1 MINLIKAI
9 TRTLKSF
16 NFRSLA
22 KTVLSLAAIVLVVT
36 TTACNGITNA
46 ATKPTVNNPTNGK
59 ITELYKPIVPQTGGM
74 NNYTDVD
81 PRVDTSK
88 AEGKTDRLIK
98 QAKDLEQKDT
108 NPFKQLQ
115 KQFTQKG
122 VNERAE
128 DAVEGVNRSAQETAD
143 GVAKGTQKGFGNL
156 KENAKSFKEDVKSA
170 VGDMKQNVR
179 EEAENIERSARKNS

>member
-22 KTVLSLAAIVLVVT
+22 KATLSLAAIILVVT
-36 TTACNGITNA
+36 TTACNGTNA

-59 ITELYKPIVPQTGGM
+59 ITELYKPIVPPTGGM
-74 NNYTDVD
+74 NNYTDID
-81 PRVDTSK
+81 PRVNTSK
-88 AEGKTDRLIK
+88 AEAKADRLIK

-115 KQFTQKG
+115 KQFDQKG

-143 GVAKGTQKGFGNL
+143 GVAKGTRKGFGNL
-156 KENAKSFKEDVKSA
+156 QENAKSFKEDVKSA
-170 VGDMKQNVR
+170 VGDMKQNAR
-179 EEAENIERSARKNS
+179 EEAENIERSVRKNS